1 MSRIARKGFVYYRA
15 ETDRFFDIKIKRL
28 RKEFSC
34 QGYSVYDYFVNE
46 IYRVEGCFM
55 QYSTDEAFCC
65 ADYWNIEES
74 EVNRIISYCAE
85 IGLFDAGL
93 FSTKQILTSRSIQEN
108 YVDMCRVMKR
118 QPCLPSEI
126 SLLPS
131 AAPCA
136 EDAASRPRAARTNV
150 PSAGNVLVEK
160 QPSVEEAIAL
170 ARQFNQGIIPEE
182 SGIIREKSSINKR
195 KENISSSTPPS
206 DLPEGVGGKDEEE
219 DNLVHEMEGLGLSA
233 ERIREAL
240 LLRRAYPE
248 MPLSRAIAT
257 IRADTT
263 YQVNCSNYLLPLIEN
278 YRAKYNACFRPKEE
292 DSRRIRELERMG
304 IPPGIIRDILA
315 KSRHAPGVLDAAIK
329 ETRNNNRIKS
339 PTAFIL
345 SRMKNIS
352 A

>member
-1 MSRIARKGFVYYRA
+1 M
-15 ETDRFFDIKIKRL
+15 
-28 RKEFSC
+28 
-34 QGYSVYDYFVNE
+34 
-46 IYRVEGCFM
+46 
-55 QYSTDEAFCC
+55 
-65 ADYWNIEES
+65 
-74 EVNRIISYCAE
+74 NRIISYCVE

-126 SLLPS
+126 SLLSS
-131 AAPCA
+131 ATSCA
-136 EDAASRPRAARTNV
+136 EDAASRPRTARANV

-182 SGIIREKSSINKR
+182 SGIIREKSSINKI
-195 KENISSSTPPS
+195 KGNISSSTPPS
-206 DLPEGVGGKDEEE
+206 ELPEGVGGKDEEE

-263 YQVNCSNYLLPLIEN
+263 YQVNCSNYLFPLSEN

-315 KSRHAPGVLDAAIK
+315 KPRHAPGVLDAAIK

>member
-1 MSRIARKGFVYYRA
+1 MSRIARKGFVYYKT
-15 ETDRFFDIKIKRL
+15 ETKQKNNKKNKQL

-74 EVNRIISYCAE
+74 EVNRIISYCVE

-150 PSAGNVLVEK
+150 PSAGNVLVDK

-182 SGIIREKSSINKR
+182 SGIIREKSAVNKR

-206 DLPEGVGGKDEEE
+206 GSSEGVGGKDEEE

>member
-1 MSRIARKGFVYYRA
+1 M
-15 ETDRFFDIKIKRL
+15 
-28 RKEFSC
+28 
-34 QGYSVYDYFVNE
+34 
-46 IYRVEGCFM
+46 
-55 QYSTDEAFCC
+55 
-65 ADYWNIEES
+65 
-74 EVNRIISYCAE
+74 NRIISYCVE

-118 QPCLPSEI
+118 QPCLPSEL

-150 PSAGNVLVEK
+150 PSAGNVLVDK

-182 SGIIREKSSINKR
+182 SGIIREKSAVNKR

-206 DLPEGVGGKDEEE
+206 GSSEGVGGKDEEE

-315 KSRHAPGVLDAAIK
+315 KSRHAPGVLDAANK
-329 ETRNNNRIKS
+329 ETRNNNRIKR

>member
-118 QPCLPSEI
+118 HRVQRTLPPVHGLQGQMSRLRGTSLSI
-126 SLLPS
+126 SNQAWKKQLPL
-131 AAPCA
+131 P
-136 EDAASRPRAARTNV
+136 V
-150 PSAGNVLVEK
+150 
-160 QPSVEEAIAL
+160 
-170 ARQFNQGIIPEE
+170 
-182 SGIIREKSSINKR
+182 SSIR
-195 KENISSSTPPS
+195 
-206 DLPEGVGGKDEEE
+206 G
-219 DNLVHEMEGLGLSA
+219 
-233 ERIREAL
+233 
-240 LLRRAYPE
+240 
-248 MPLSRAIAT
+248 
-257 IRADTT
+257 
-263 YQVNCSNYLLPLIEN
+263 
-278 YRAKYNACFRPKEE
+278 
-292 DSRRIRELERMG
+292 
-304 IPPGIIRDILA
+304 
-315 KSRHAPGVLDAAIK
+315 
-329 ETRNNNRIKS
+329 
-339 PTAFIL
+339 
-345 SRMKNIS
+345 
-352 A
+352 